1 METQRPEKISSHRQR
16 TEKWASTLVKK
27 CQPDATGAQPE
38 GNQDGAKKITQPWLN
53 RDGSPKSIEEIK
65 RVSES
70 WKPADWENYLAST
83 ETYLREEYLKKG
95 RAVEKVTQ
103 EDYTAALV
111 EILHLE
117 EYPALTKEV
126 QRILDSLIPRHREI
140 IYLRYWENKTLFEI
154 AEIVGISRQGVEKAL
169 KMSHKRIEGRLRIIA
184 AKKSCLE
191 TMGGGVQD
199 RT

>member
-1 METQRPEKISSHRQR
+1 METQRPEKASPHRQR
-16 TEKWASTLVKK
+16 TGQGVSTLVKK

-38 GNQDGAKKITQPWLN
+38 GNQDGTKNNSQPWLN

-65 RVSES
+65 RVSGS

-117 EYPALTKEV
+117 EYPALTNEV
-126 QRILDSLIPRHREI
+126 QRILDSLTPRHREI
-140 IYLRYWENKTLFEI
+140 IHLRYWKNKTLLEI

-169 KMSHKRIEGRLRIIA
+169 KISHKRIEGRLRIIA

-191 TMGGGVQD
+191 AMSGVVQD
-199 RT
+199 QT

>member
-1 METQRPEKISSHRQR
+1 METQRPDKASLYRQR
-16 TEKWASTLVKK
+16 TERDASTLVKK
-27 CQPDATGAQPE
+27 HQPNPTGRQPE
-38 GNQDGAKKITQPWLN
+38 GNQDGAKKISQPWLN

-103 EDYTAALV
+103 EDYTAVLV

-140 IYLRYWENKTLFEI
+140 VHQRYWENRTIPEI

-169 KMSHKRIEGRLRIIA
+169 KMSHKRIEERLRIVA

-191 TMGGGVQD
+191 ALNSVVKD